1 MTHEPLKR
9 HLKFLVC
16 VCSTSRYASHGR
28 CTTPPEEDISGST
41 ATALIRDAGHDATY
55 VLVSDDEHMIA
66 DVLEQFLSGDRDVL
80 VFVGGTGLAPRDIT
94 IEVAERY
101 YNKHIVG
108 FGELFR
114 QLSFE
119 QVGTA
124 AMLSRASAGVCSRKV
139 VFCVPGSPSATE
151 LALSAL
157 ILCEAGHILKHA
169 EHS

>member
-1 MTHEPLKR
+1 MTHKPLKR
-9 HLKFLVC
+9 SLKFLVC
-16 VCSTSRYASHGR
+16 VCSTSRYAAHGR
-28 CTTPPEEDISGST
+28 CTTAPEEDISGSI
-41 ATALIRDAGHDATY
+41 ATALIRDVGHAATY

-80 VFVGGTGLAPRDIT
+80 VLVGGTGLAPSDIT

-101 YNKHIVG
+101 YQKHIVG

-119 QVGTA
+119 QVRTA

-139 VFCVPGSPSATE
+139 VFCIPGSPRATE

-157 ILCEAGHILKHA
+157 ILCEVGHILKHA
-169 EHS
+169 EQS